1 MQRDRLGRASDG
13 FLVLEGGEMS
23 SPTPN
28 IIHEDGDYR
37 ISQQGRFDHVWM
49 EHYCKHY
56 GGTRRWK
63 LLHTDIKL
71 RGRAC
76 ERCGSA
82 PSEGLQA
89 VFWFMKDNSD
99 QNDLNDTY
107 FPAFPGV

>member
-1 MQRDRLGRASDG
+1 
-13 FLVLEGGEMS
+13 MS
-23 SPTPN
+23 SPTLN

-37 ISQQGRFDHVWM
+37 VSQFIVDGLVWM
-49 EHYCKHY
+49 EHYCKQY
-56 GGTRRWK
+56 GGGRCWK
-63 LLHTDIKL
+63 LLHSDIKM
-71 RGRAC
+71 RGRVC

-99 QNDLNDTY
+99 QNDLEYLNDTY